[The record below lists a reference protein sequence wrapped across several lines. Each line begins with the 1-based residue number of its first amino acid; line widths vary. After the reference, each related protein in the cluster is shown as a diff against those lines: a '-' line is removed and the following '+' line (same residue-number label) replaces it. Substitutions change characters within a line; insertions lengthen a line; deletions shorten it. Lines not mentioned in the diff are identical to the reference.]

1 MVAGRTMRKKNIFK
15 LLTVATA
22 MLLLVGCKDVQK
34 IADKKDSQTTEV
46 AQVAQGTVQTWSID
60 KYPNYYTVDGK
71 SGINQSDFP
80 EAGKI
85 QYGELDKLGRTT
97 EAKGSLTFKNVEGSY
112 GVRQKFSKDADPS
125 GWGVQDKVK
134 IPYSNGKHYKGFFWN
149 RSHLIGDALGGDA
162 IRQNVVTGT
171 RTQNVGED
179 AKGGMR
185 YSEIKAQEWLEANH
199 DGTLYYGAKP
209 VYEGNELVPR
219 TVIVSMLSS
228 DGTIDEKVIVFN
240 SANGFEINYADGTFK
255 ATK

>member
-1 MVAGRTMRKKNIFK
+1 MKKRKILK

-22 MLLLVGCKDVQK
+22 TLLLVGCKDIKSVK
-34 IADKKDSQTTEV
+34 DKFTNKKEIQTTEV
-46 AQVAQGTVQTWSID
+46 AQVEKGTAQTWSID

-71 SGINQSDFP
+71 SGINPSDFP
-80 EAGKI
+80 KAGEI
-85 QYGELDKLGRTT
+85 QYGELDELGRTT
-97 EAKGSLTFKNVEGSY
+97 EAKGSLTFKNVKGSY

-125 GWGVQDKVK
+125 GWGAQDKVK
-134 IPYSNGKHYKGFFWN
+134 IPYSNGKRYKGFFWN

-179 AKGGMR
+179 QKGGMR
-185 YSEIKAQEWLEANH
+185 YSEIKAQKWLEANH
-199 DGTLYYGAKP
+199 DGTLYYGANP

-219 TVIVSMLSS
+219 YVEVSMKSS

-240 SANGFEINYADGTFK
+240 SANGFEINYADGTFSAIK
-255 ATK
+255 

>member
-1 MVAGRTMRKKNIFK
+1 M
-15 LLTVATA
+15 
-22 MLLLVGCKDVQK
+22 
-34 IADKKDSQTTEV
+34 
-46 AQVAQGTVQTWSID
+46 
-60 KYPNYYTVDGK
+60 
-71 SGINQSDFP
+71 
-80 EAGKI
+80 
-85 QYGELDKLGRTT
+85 
-97 EAKGSLTFKNVEGSY
+97 
-112 GVRQKFSKDADPS
+112 
-125 GWGVQDKVK
+125 
-134 IPYSNGKHYKGFFWN
+134 
-149 RSHLIGDALGGDA
+149 GGDA

-255 ATK
+255 ATE

>member
-1 MVAGRTMRKKNIFK
+1 M
-15 LLTVATA
+15 
-22 MLLLVGCKDVQK
+22 
-34 IADKKDSQTTEV
+34 
-46 AQVAQGTVQTWSID
+46 
-60 KYPNYYTVDGK
+60 
-71 SGINQSDFP
+71 
-80 EAGKI
+80 
-85 QYGELDKLGRTT
+85 
-97 EAKGSLTFKNVEGSY
+97 
-112 GVRQKFSKDADPS
+112 RQKFSKDADPS

-179 AKGGMR
+179 AKGDMR
-185 YSEIKAQEWLEANH
+185 YSEIKAQEWLEANY

-255 ATK
+255 ATE

>member
-1 MVAGRTMRKKNIFK
+1 MKKQNIFK
-15 LLTVATA
+15 VLTLTTA

-34 IADKKDSQTTEV
+34 IADKKENLTTEV
-46 AQVAQGTVQTWSID
+46 VQAEQVEQGSVQTWSID
-60 KYPNYYTVDGK
+60 KYPNYYTVVGK
-71 SGINQSDFP
+71 SGINPSDFP
-80 EAGKI
+80 KAGKI

-134 IPYSNGKHYKGFFWN
+134 IPYSNGKQYKGYFWN

-219 TVIVSMLSS
+219 YVEVSMKSS

-255 ATK
+255 AIK